1 MLKQKISNFFY
12 KILAKDK
19 LYSID
24 GRKLI
29 SSNNIVEELTISQF
43 ESLKQIKDLTN
54 EDLIKLMKN
63 GYLSSSE
70 KVLLLD
76 ILSLFNSLEVNFN
89 RILGMNGNSCAGISA
104 ILNSASENPSYNN
117 IFQTEIE
124 LSFKKN
130 LQEYIEVRHLIAH
143 GVAKKHINT
152 NSILFITSNKNDW
165 NKKVKH
171 RKKNLQKFS
180 DRPDKQT
187 LLSDMGER
195 SIIYAVTY
203 VPFLEYLR
211 STLKPIEKYFSEKTA
226 LETRH

>member
-12 KILAKDK
+12 KILTKDK
-19 LYSID
+19 LYCID
-24 GRKLI
+24 GSKLI

-43 ESLKQIKDLTN
+43 ENLKVINNLTN
-54 EDLIKLMKN
+54 EDFIKLMKN
-63 GYLSSSE
+63 DYLSSSE
-70 KVLLLD
+70 KALLLD
-76 ILSLFNSLEVNFN
+76 ILNLFNSLEVNFN
-89 RILGMNGNSCAGISA
+89 RILGMNSNSCAGISA
-104 ILNSASENPSYNN
+104 ILNPTNENPSYNN
-117 IFQTEIE
+117 LFHTEIE
-124 LSFKKN
+124 LGFKKT
-130 LQEYIEVRHLIAH
+130 LQGYIEIRHLIAH
-143 GVAKKHINT
+143 GIAKKHINT

-171 RKKNLQKFS
+171 RTKNPQKFS

-187 LLSDMGER
+187 LLSDMGEK

-226 LETRH
+226 LETL